1 MDLIVLCIKRWDTL
15 GFGSLFKR
23 NRKEKPEVSLEQE
36 EKPEVCPE
44 IGKEQTQ
51 TTQYEQKSVLVSR
64 SSVPSGCKKY
74 LGYLHERPE
83 KSSKIPEECIVC
95 SKVLNCIMQE

>member
-1 MDLIVLCIKRWDTL
+1 M

-23 NRKEKPEVSLEQE
+23 NKKEKKEVSLKQKGKPKVLQE
-36 EKPEVCPE
+36 IQKEK
-44 IGKEQTQ
+44 TQ
-51 TTQYEQKSVLVSR
+51 MKQHSQKKVLRSK

-83 KSSKIPEECIVC
+83 KSSTIPEECIVC
-95 SKVLNCIMQE
+95 SKVLNCIME

>member
-1 MDLIVLCIKRWDTL
+1 L

-23 NRKEKPEVSLEQE
+23 NRKEKPKVSLEQE
-36 EKPEVCPE
+36 EKPEVCQE
-44 IGKEQTQ
+44 IEKEQTQ
-51 TTQYEQKSVLVSR
+51 ITQKKVLVSR

-83 KSSKIPEECIVC
+83 KSSKLPEECIVC

>member
-1 MDLIVLCIKRWDTL
+1 M

-23 NRKEKPEVSLEQE
+23 NKKEKTLVSLKQKEKPEVRQE
-36 EKPEVCPE
+36 IK
-44 IGKEQTQ
+44 KEQTQ
-51 TTQYEQKSVLVSR
+51 ITQKKVLVSK

-83 KSSKIPEECIVC
+83 KSSKD
-95 SKVLNCIMQE
+95 SRRMCIM

>member
-1 MDLIVLCIKRWDTL
+1 M

-23 NRKEKPEVSLEQE
+23 NKKEKTEVSLEQK
-36 EKPEVCPE
+36 EKPKVHQEHS
-44 IGKEQTQ
+44 
-51 TTQYEQKSVLVSR
+51 QKKVLRSK

-83 KSSKIPEECIVC
+83 KSSTIPEECIVC
-95 SKVLNCIMQE
+95 SKVLNCIME